1 MAQSQLQFSHANGTI
16 KPHAVKSLEAPAAK
30 EPATKAAASTKKK

>member
-1 MAQSQLQFSHANGTI
+1 V

-30 EPATKAAASTKKK
+30 EPATKAATSTKKK